1 MSMYKKRKKSRA
13 KRRNQKKYPEEVNS
27 YKSAAVWL
35 GMRSRDGEWS
45 KSRPRAPSQ
54 DNEHE
59 LASTL
64 LIIAAL

>member
-1 MSMYKKRKKSRA
+1 MSMYKKRRKSRA
-13 KRRNQKKYPEEVNS
+13 KRRNQKKYPKEVNS
-27 YKSAAVWL
+27 YKLAAVRL
-35 GMRSRDGEWS
+35 GDREQS

-64 LIIAAL
+64 LIITAL